1 MATKDEFKDV
11 SEARPV
17 QVPTNSS
24 SDIPHDH
31 AQEEIVKKP
40 WWHSFKEPGSALQI
54 IVAALFAIAI
64 GVVVAT
70 QVDDIPEAAPIL
82 VGIIGNMWL
91 RALKAVGKFP
101 IDMKPATASLT
112 KSQPLTSCSPSLDR
126 LLYVARCDQ
135 TPRDGQ
141 GGFSSRSMDCRIL
154 RHHHSRVHHTVLYH
168 DGPRLDQTV
177 LSGQHWRT

>member
-11 SEARPV
+11 PEAHPV

-31 AQEEIVKKP
+31 AEEEIVKKP

-54 IVAALFAIAI
+54 IVAALLAIAI

-82 VGIIGNMWL
+82 VG
-91 RALKAVGKFP
+91 
-101 IDMKPATASLT
+101 
-112 KSQPLTSCSPSLDR
+112 SCPSLDC
-126 LLYVARCDQ
+126 LLYVACCDQ
-135 TPRDGQ
+135 TPRDEQ
-141 GGFSSRSMDCRIL
+141 RGFSSREVDCRIL
-154 RHHHSRVHHTVLYH
+154 HHHHSHIHHAVLYH

-177 LSGQHWRT
+177 LGGRHYPA